1 VGGHDR
7 KHVTRFGIA
16 LPGGGGATLAP
27 SGLADAARQ
36 IEAAGFESAWVFDAI
51 GRGQLL
57 PDPLTALAIAATVTQ
72 KIELGTGI
80 LQVPLRNPV
89 ELAQR
94 VLTTHLASG
103 GRLRLGVGSGST
115 AGDFAA
121 LGRDFASRFRV
132 LDESLTTMR
141 RLWAGERVGDASLG
155 PVWPAAAGG
164 PPVLIGSWAGSR
176 WIVRAAKEFD
186 GWVGSGA
193 RSTWGLLARGIE
205 RFRELGGKRAVVTN
219 VVVDFDQAAPSPAG
233 PDDPFD
239 LKCSRDVARERLRHL
254 CALGF
259 DDVVL
264 VVRRHDPA
272 YLTELRTVAV
282 SAR

>member
-1 VGGHDR
+1 
-7 KHVTRFGIA
+7 VTRFGIA
-16 LPGGGGATLAP
+16 LPGGGGAALAP
-27 SGLADAARQ
+27 SGVADAARQ

-51 GRGQLL
+51 GRGWLM
-57 PDPLTALAIAATVTQ
+57 PDPLTALALAGTVTRS
-72 KIELGTGI
+72 IELGTGI

-94 VLTTHLASG
+94 VLTTHLVSG
-103 GRLRLGVGSGST
+103 GRLLLGVGAGST
-115 AGDFAA
+115 ATDFAA
-121 LGRDFASRFRV
+121 LGLDFTARFRR
-132 LDESLTTMR
+132 LDESLTLMR
-141 RLWAGERVGDASLG
+141 RLWAGERVGNASLG
-155 PVWPAAAGG
+155 PVWSSVAGG

-193 RSTWGLLARGIE
+193 RSTWGLLRQGIA
-205 RFRELGGKRAVVTN
+205 RFRELGGRRAVVTN
-219 VVVDFDQAAPSPAG
+219 VVVDLQQAAPSPAG

-239 LKCSRDVARERLRHL
+239 LKCPRDVARERLHHL
-254 CALGF
+254 CELGF

-264 VVRRHDPA
+264 VVRRHDA
-272 YLTELRTVAV
+272 DYLKDLRNLTV

>member
-1 VGGHDR
+1 
-7 KHVTRFGIA
+7 VTRFGIA
-16 LPGGGGATLAP
+16 LPGGGGAALAP

-51 GRGQLL
+51 GRGSLL
-57 PDPLTALAIAATVTQ
+57 PDPLTALAIAATVTREV
-72 KIELGTGI
+72 ELGTGI

-121 LGRDFASRFRV
+121 LGLDFAARFRV

-141 RLWAGERVGDASLG
+141 RLWAGERVGDASLA

-193 RSTWGLLARGIE
+193 RSTWGLLKRGIE

-219 VVVDFDQAAPSPAG
+219 VVVDLEQTTSSPAG

-239 LKCSRDVARERLRHL
+239 LKCPRDVARERLHHL

-264 VVRRHDPA
+264 VVRHHDAP
-272 YLTELRTVAV
+272 YLKDLRNLAV

>member
-1 VGGHDR
+1 
-7 KHVTRFGIA
+7 VTRFGIA
-16 LPGGGGATLAP
+16 LPGGGGAALAP

-36 IEAAGFESAWVFDAI
+36 IEAVGFESAWVFDAI
-51 GRGQLL
+51 GRGWLM
-57 PDPLTALAIAATVTQ
+57 PDPLTALALAGTVTSS
-72 KIELGTGI
+72 IELGTGI

-94 VLTTHLASG
+94 VLTTHLVSG
-103 GRLRLGVGSGST
+103 GRLLLGVGSGST

-121 LGRDFASRFRV
+121 LGLDFATRFRR
-132 LDESLTTMR
+132 LDESLTLMR

-155 PVWPAAAGG
+155 PVWPSVAGG

-186 GWVGSGA
+186 GWIGSGA
-193 RSTWGLLARGIE
+193 RSTWGLLRQGIA
-205 RFRELGGKRAVVTN
+205 RFRELGGRRAVVTN
-219 VVVDFDQAAPSPAG
+219 VVVDLEQTTPSPAG

-239 LKCSRDVARERLRHL
+239 LKCPRDIARERLHHL
-254 CALGF
+254 CELGF

-264 VVRRHDPA
+264 VVRRHDSA
-272 YLTELRTVAV
+272 YLKDLRNLAV

>member
-1 VGGHDR
+1 
-7 KHVTRFGIA
+7 VTRFGIA
-16 LPGGGGATLAP
+16 LPGGGGLPLAP
-27 SGLADAARQ
+27 SGLADAARN
-36 IEAAGFESAWVFDAI
+36 IEGAGFSSAWTFDAI
-51 GRGQLL
+51 GRGWLL
-57 PDPLTALAIAATVTQ
+57 PDPLTALAIAGTVTRD
-72 KIELGTGI
+72 IELGTGI

-121 LGRDFASRFRV
+121 LGLDFASRFRV
-132 LDESLTTMR
+132 LDESLAMMR
-141 RLWAGERVGDASLG
+141 RLWAGERVGDASLM

-164 PPVLIGSWAGSR
+164 PPILIGSWAGSR

-193 RSTWGLLARGIE
+193 RSTWGLLRQGIA
-205 RFRELGGKRAVVTN
+205 RFRDLGGKRAVVTN
-219 VVVDFDQAAPSPAG
+219 VVVDLEQKAPSAAG

-239 LKCSRDVARERLRHL
+239 LKCPRDVARGRLHHL
-254 CALGF
+254 VQLGF

-264 VVRRHDPA
+264 VVRRHDA
-272 YLTELRTVAV
+272 GYLQELRALTD

>member
-1 VGGHDR
+1 
-7 KHVTRFGIA
+7 VTRFGIA
-16 LPGGGGATLAP
+16 LPGGGGAALAP

-51 GRGQLL
+51 GRGWLM
-57 PDPLTALAIAATVTQ
+57 PDPLTALALAGTVTST
-72 KIELGTGI
+72 IELGTGI

-94 VLTTHLASG
+94 VLTTHLVSG
-103 GRLRLGVGSGST
+103 GRLLLGVGSGST
-115 AGDFAA
+115 AADFAA
-121 LGRDFASRFRV
+121 LGLDFATRFRR
-132 LDESLTTMR
+132 LDESLTLMR
-141 RLWAGERVGDASLG
+141 RLWAGERVGEAALG
-155 PVWPAAAGG
+155 SVWPSVAGG

-193 RSTWGLLARGIE
+193 RSTWGLLRQGIA
-205 RFRELGGKRAVVTN
+205 RFRELGGRRAVVTN
-219 VVVDFDQAAPSPAG
+219 VVVDLEQTTPSPAG

-239 LKCSRDVARERLRHL
+239 LKCPRDVARERLHHL
-254 CALGF
+254 CELGF

-264 VVRRHDPA
+264 VVRRHDAA
-272 YLTELRTVAV
+272 YLRDLRNLSV

>member
-1 VGGHDR
+1 
-7 KHVTRFGIA
+7 VTRFGIA
-16 LPGGGGATLAP
+16 LPGGGGAALAP

-36 IEAAGFESAWVFDAI
+36 IEAVGFESAWVFDAI
-51 GRGQLL
+51 GRGWLM
-57 PDPLTALAIAATVTQ
+57 PDPLTALALAGTVTSS
-72 KIELGTGI
+72 IELGTGI

-94 VLTTHLASG
+94 VLTTHLVSG
-103 GRLRLGVGSGST
+103 GRLLLGVGSGST

-121 LGRDFASRFRV
+121 LGLDFATRFRR
-132 LDESLTTMR
+132 LDESLTLMR

-155 PVWPAAAGG
+155 SVWPSVAGG

-193 RSTWGLLARGIE
+193 RSTWGLLRQGIA
-205 RFRELGGKRAVVTN
+205 RFRELGGRRAVVTN
-219 VVVDFDQAAPSPAG
+219 VVVDLEQTTPSPAG

-239 LKCSRDVARERLRHL
+239 LKCPRDIARERLHHL
-254 CALGF
+254 CELGF

-264 VVRRHDPA
+264 VVRRHDSA
-272 YLTELRTVAV
+272 YLKDLRNLAV

>member
-1 VGGHDR
+1 
-7 KHVTRFGIA
+7 VTRFGIA
-16 LPGGGGATLAP
+16 LPGGGGAALAP

-51 GRGQLL
+51 GRGWLM
-57 PDPLTALAIAATVTQ
+57 PDPLTALALAGTVTST
-72 KIELGTGI
+72 IELGTGI

-94 VLTTHLASG
+94 VLTTHLVSG
-103 GRLRLGVGSGST
+103 GRLLLGVGSGST
-115 AGDFAA
+115 AADFAA
-121 LGRDFASRFRV
+121 LGLDFATRFRR
-132 LDESLTTMR
+132 LDESLTRMR
-141 RLWAGERVGDASLG
+141 RLWAGERVGEAALG
-155 PVWPAAAGG
+155 AVWPSVAGG

-193 RSTWGLLARGIE
+193 RSTWGLLRQGIA
-205 RFRELGGKRAVVTN
+205 RFRELGGRRAVVTN
-219 VVVDFDQAAPSPAG
+219 VVVDLEQTTPSPAG

-239 LKCSRDVARERLRHL
+239 LKCPRDVARERLHHL
-254 CALGF
+254 CKLGF

-264 VVRRHDPA
+264 VVRRHDAA
-272 YLTELRTVAV
+272 YLKDLRNLAV

>member
-1 VGGHDR
+1 
-7 KHVTRFGIA
+7 VTRFGIA
-16 LPGGGGATLAP
+16 LPGGGGLPLAP
-27 SGLADAARQ
+27 SGLADAARN
-36 IEAAGFESAWVFDAI
+36 IEGAGFSSAWTFDAI
-51 GRGQLL
+51 GRGGLL
-57 PDPLTALAIAATVTQ
+57 PDPLTALAIAGTVTRD
-72 KIELGTGI
+72 IELGTGI

-121 LGRDFASRFRV
+121 LGLDFASRFRV
-132 LDESLTTMR
+132 LDESLTIMR
-141 RLWAGERVGDASLG
+141 RLWAGERVGDASLT

-164 PPVLIGSWAGSR
+164 PPILIGSWAGSR

-193 RSTWGLLARGIE
+193 RSTWGLLHQGIA

-219 VVVDFDQAAPSPAG
+219 VVVDLEQKTPSAAG

-239 LKCSRDVARERLRHL
+239 LKCPRDVARDRLHHL
-254 CALGF
+254 ARLGF

-264 VVRRHDPA
+264 VVRRHDA
-272 YLTELRTVAV
+272 GYLQELRALTD

>member
-1 VGGHDR
+1 M
-7 KHVTRFGIA
+7 TRFGVS
-16 LPGGGGATLAP
+16 LPGGGGASLAP

-36 IEAAGFESAWVFDAI
+36 IEAAGFDSAWTFDAI
-51 GRGQLL
+51 GRGWLL
-57 PDPLTALAIAATVTQ
+57 PDPLTSLAIAATVTRT
-72 KIELGTGI
+72 IELGTGI

-103 GRLRLGVGSGST
+103 GRLRLGVGAGST
-115 AGDFAA
+115 AADFAA
-121 LGRDFASRFRV
+121 LGIDFASRFRV
-132 LDESLTTMR
+132 LDESLTIMR
-141 RLWAGERVGDASLG
+141 RLWAGERVGEASLA
-155 PVWPAAAGG
+155 PVWPAAGSG

-193 RSTWGLLARGIE
+193 RSTWSLLKQGIV
-205 RFRELGGKRAVVTN
+205 RFRELGGRRAVVTN
-219 VVVDFDQAAPSPAG
+219 VVVDLEQTTPSPTGA
-233 PDDPFD
+233 DDPFN
-239 LKCSRDVARERLRHL
+239 LKCPPDVARERLHHL
-254 CALGF
+254 CELGF

-264 VVRRHDPA
+264 VVRRHDA
-272 YLTELRTVAV
+272 GHLKELHDLAV